1 MIRGTTPTHIFNLPF
16 NVEQIADL
24 RIIYA
29 QSDKEVLVKKLEDCT
44 LEGQQVSVILK
55 EYETLLFNC
64 GKDVQIQMR
73 ILTVNGETLASH
85 IKLVDVAKCLNN
97 EVLQ

>member
-16 NVEQIADL
+16 DTALIADL

-44 LEGQQVSVILK
+44 LEGNSVNVILK
-55 EYETLLFNC
+55 EYETLLFSC
-64 GKDVQIQMR
+64 SKDVQIQVR
-73 ILTVNGETLASH
+73 VLTHNGETLTSA
-85 IKLVDVAKCLNN
+85 IKIINVEKCLNN